1 MALWTAEKY
10 QREVADAFVN
20 WSVFYWGG
28 YWFVRTK
35 CCCEYLYKPSVE
47 YVDGK
52 WIPVVARDDKKLCVV
67 FSREADSGIVRMRV
81 NAILKRYWLGEVKR
95 EKTKRVYYS
104 KEWEVVPRNE
114 WKRRAEYLKRV
125 DGDYKR
131 VEEKEKYLIFDI
143 KTIEFTFVSI

>member
-20 WSVFYWGG
+20 WSTYYWGC

-35 CCCEYLYKPSVE
+35 CCCEYLYNPLIE
-47 YVDGK
+47 YVDGR
-52 WIPVVARDDKKLCVV
+52 WIPVVARDDKELCVI
-67 FSREADSGIVRMRV
+67 FSRRADSGIIRLRV
-81 NAILKRYWLGEVKR
+81 NAILERYWLGEIKR
-95 EKTKRVYYS
+95 EKTKRVYYN

-114 WKRRAEYLKRV
+114 WKRQASYLKRV

-131 VEEKEKYLIFDI
+131 VKEKEKYLIF
-143 KTIEFTFVSI
+143 KMKPIEFTYIKL